1 MELHSSIYCMK
12 HAAFIKFLLA
22 TPSFLRKI
30 IPFDG
35 SNIPWIICLHDLT
48 DDFPDTSKL
57 LIKDKGIW

>member
-1 MELHSSIYCMK
+1 MKKSYLSMELHSSIYCMK

-35 SNIPWIICLHDLT
+35 SNIP
-48 DDFPDTSKL
+48 
-57 LIKDKGIW
+57 